1 MRKEYLALLAAGCV
15 AANAASVNYDL
26 LGRKGSKM
34 NSPMVYK
41 NVDYS
46 KVKKKEAQ
54 KVGSSL
60 ENKALAKT
68 GMADGIS
75 AIEGFFDSRYSQ
87 YNRPYYLR
95 SFNSK
100 GNLRPCPNVEYMPCF
115 YDTYAYIEAS
125 NEVFINTYTRPVV
138 NPPYTSSGA
147 WYNPANQSFH
157 FYITSRGTNTDYFVD
172 FNGLRNDLSDAG
184 VAQIASGGDDVG
196 VYMGAN
202 AIPRRLD
209 YNPETVDYVRYS
221 YGDQFDNYSPEYET
235 RDSRTYSLIRKA
247 SAYVSNG
254 VEKNHSVVYV
264 GSTQPINPA
273 DQRPQVYIGVRNNN
287 FRKTRTYDTPARE
300 LDNFIYENRT
310 IEFVPAGNYGLDNS
324 NTGYL
329 NQKAHAANAI
339 TVGAV
344 RFNPS
349 AGFNPSN
356 GSFNPNQ
363 GSIEI
368 ANYSSNV
375 THDRGSEKPEIYNFS
390 HFVTSDQG
398 RAYHSNTNPDTKYYY
413 YPYYDGTEYAAAYTA
428 GMVSNLLASN
438 QFYRWHPEVVKALL
452 LSTDGRLIS
461 NSGDAVT
468 NTVPSY
474 KALTFNYNGT
484 NAYYDVHSRFWNGNI
499 EQLKS
504 RVYND
509 RNEIW
514 FILPTVGPAWSH
526 LKAAIAWLNHGD
538 DIANLGGQI
547 PQDFDLYVYGSNNA
561 DNMYTWDKELGRSLS
576 SYNSFEKVDFTTEYY
591 QYLKFRIVLHSDQA
605 TGNRHG
611 EVVLGFNLSRAK

>member
-390 HFVTSDQG
+390 HFVT
-398 RAYHSNTNPDTKYYY
+398 N
-413 YPYYDGTEYAAAYTA
+413 
-428 GMVSNLLASN
+428 
-438 QFYRWHPEVVKALL
+438 
-452 LSTDGRLIS
+452 
-461 NSGDAVT
+461 AVT